1 MFSQFIAYLKIIEQS
16 MFEKEYLA
24 AGIILSTNLVA
35 LAILFISGLIVSA
48 FLTSVSLDL
57 FAIIWNKL
65 TPGQQW
71 IELLAMF
78 TGVAMVISLYKAANE
93 LEKKIDESFE
103 KLKKQ
108 NEDNLAIIL
117 KKNEVIQN
125 LEKELA
131 SYNPYKV

>member
-78 TGVAMVISLYKAANE
+78 TGVAMVISLYKAAN
-93 LEKKIDESFE
+93 
-103 KLKKQ
+103 
-108 NEDNLAIIL
+108 
-117 KKNEVIQN
+117 
-125 LEKELA
+125 
-131 SYNPYKV
+131 